1 MKLKMIAAATLL
13 FSAAGLAAPSLADKT
28 TFVADCTKGAV
39 TNLKTRITAAKS
51 WQSVS
56 VCMTTH
62 WRNSAKKGWKN
73 WMTGSAKVRR

>member
-39 TNLKTRITAAKS
+39 TNLKNPTTAVKS
-51 WQSVS
+51 WKSVS
-56 VCMTTH
+56 VSMTTH
-62 WRNSAKKGWKN
+62 WQNSVK
-73 WMTGSAKVRR
+73 TG

>member
-51 WQSVS
+51 RSL
-56 VCMTTH
+56 
-62 WRNSAKKGWKN
+62 
-73 WMTGSAKVRR
+73 